1 MRMHVLGCFGGEALG
16 CRLTSLLIEDRFLLD
31 AGSVTT
37 GLTLQAQA
45 AVDHILITHA
55 HISHIV
61 DLAYLSDN
69 LFMVRPRPIEVWS
82 IPPVIDQIKTHLFN
96 NILWPN
102 FSNLPSTLRP
112 TLTFHTLSEGR
123 PHQLGRYEVT
133 AVRVDHTIEAV
144 GYVISDGASA
154 LLYQGDSSLTREL
167 WQVANRTAHL
177 YTIIA
182 EASFPNRLHKHAV
195 MTGHLTPAMLHAD
208 LAQLTGQPAL
218 YAHHMKPQYV
228 AEILHDLALLSN
240 PPILPLDQGKTY
252 DFGAP

>member
-1 MRMHVLGCFGGEALG
+1 MRVHVLGCFGGEALG
-16 CRLTSLLIEDRFLLD
+16 CRLTSLLVDEHLLLD

-37 GLTLQAQA
+37 ALTLQAQA
-45 AVDHILITHA
+45 DIDHILITHA

-82 IPPVIDQIKTHLFN
+82 IPPVIDQIKAHLFN

-144 GYVISDGASA
+144 GYV
-154 LLYQGDSSLTREL
+154 
-167 WQVANRTAHL
+167 RTA
-177 YTIIA
+177 
-182 EASFPNRLHKHAV
+182 
-195 MTGHLTPAMLHAD
+195 
-208 LAQLTGQPAL
+208 
-218 YAHHMKPQYV
+218 
-228 AEILHDLALLSN
+228 
-240 PPILPLDQGKTY
+240 PPRCSIRAT
-252 DFGAP
+252 AA